1 MSFRKSFLT
10 SAQISKKIKSKH
22 GQGNGSDYQ
31 PWLKIQD
38 LNSSGRSH
46 RVYSHKTQ
54 RIHHLA
60 SDLELS
66 YFLIL
71 DWSTSVLDIRERFP
85 FDPDEAQDMAKEA
98 NLVYPIQNGVSQIM
112 YSDFLVDAE
121 FGGNEQFV
129 INVRP
134 SSTLAKKE
142 VISRLELERRY
153 WISKGIKVFVA
164 TEKEIDVIVKK
175 NIEKLAPYFHN
186 MDGLQEA
193 VSQLPIFQKQL
204 RQNPNTQIVDI
215 CKSIDKAYDLRL
227 GDSLLHLK
235 ILLANRVICF
245 DIRIPIN
252 NLVLKDLVFET
263 KMEWMG
269 GMNVAN

>member
-98 NLVYPIQNGVSQIM
+98 NLIYPIQNGVSQIM

-121 FGGNEQFV
+121 FGGHEQFV

-134 SSTLAKKE
+134 SSTLAKK
-142 VISRLELERRY
+142 
-153 WISKGIKVFVA
+153 
-164 TEKEIDVIVKK
+164 
-175 NIEKLAPYFHN
+175 KLSA
-186 MDGLQEA
+186 A
-193 VSQLPIFQKQL
+193 
-204 RQNPNTQIVDI
+204 
-215 CKSIDKAYDLRL
+215 
-227 GDSLLHLK
+227 
-235 ILLANRVICF
+235 
-245 DIRIPIN
+245 
-252 NLVLKDLVFET
+252 
-263 KMEWMG
+263 
-269 GMNVAN
+269 